1 MGATGAT
8 GATGPQGPAGVGI
21 SGLVEARHG
30 CFNAAGSV
38 VAGTGFTVGVVGKV
52 YTVSFTNAMGVAN
65 YTLVMD
71 ARASTGRSLAMGAS
85 TAASNAVL
93 TVGWT
98 EATETVSSICF
109 MAAR

>member
-1 MGATGAT
+1 M
-8 GATGPQGPAGVGI
+8 GPAGSGI
-21 SGLVEARHG
+21 NGMTEARHG
-30 CFNAAGSV
+30 CFNGAGTV
-38 VAGTGFTVGVVGKV
+38 VAGTGFTVGVVDKV
-52 YTVSFTNAMGVAN
+52 YTVTFGAAMAAAP

-71 ARASTGRSLAMGAS
+71 ARASTGRSLAMGATTS
-85 TAASNAVL
+85 TSNAVL

>member
-1 MGATGAT
+1 MT
-8 GATGPQGPAGVGI
+8 
-21 SGLVEARHG
+21 EARHG
-30 CFNAAGSV
+30 CFNAAGTV
-38 VAGTGFTVGVVGKV
+38 VAGSGFTVGVVGKV
-52 YTVSFTNAMGVAN
+52 YTVTYGAAMGASS

-71 ARASTGRSLAMGAS
+71 ARASTGRSLAMGAT